1 MSIIQ
6 AAGAG
11 ETSTGFYP
19 HTIDNSLR
27 FGDGDVGYLSRT
39 FGTPTDSNKWTL
51 SLWVKSCGN
60 GVRFLDV
67 REDRDWETTSPSP
80 KRNDWFIVC
89 E

>member
-39 FGTPTDSNKWTL
+39 FGTPTETTIGSTL
-51 SLWVKSCGN
+51 SGRALRKA
-60 GVRFLDV
+60 
-67 REDRDWETTSPSP
+67 
-80 KRNDWFIVC
+80 
-89 E
+89 